1 MTKFKKQSAHTVIG
15 ADAVIKGDIT
25 LNGGLVVY
33 GKIFGDISTDGP
45 VRIARSGAVYGHIR
59 GSDIHIG
66 GRVEGNVTVANRA
79 VLGSESVLKGDLV
92 YQRLLIQEGAR
103 FEGQCDLSEALATE
117 ESPPQEAPESES
129 TQMGD
134 NLNG

>member
-1 MTKFKKQSAHTVIG
+1 MTKFKKQNAHTVIG
-15 ADAVIKGDIT
+15 ADAVIKGDIA
-25 LNGGLVVY
+25 LKGGLVVY
-33 GKIFGDISTDGP
+33 GKIFGDVATDGP
-45 VRIARSGAVYGHIR
+45 VRIARNGVVYGNIR

-103 FEGQCDLSEALATE
+103 FEGQCDLSGALAPE
-117 ESPPQEAPESES
+117 ETPPEETSGSDP
-129 TQMGD
+129 TQVD
-134 NLNG
+134 PIING